1 MTTIRSFMKKHYKH
15 FNAAVCVDAAEGWV
29 NLLKEDGKMFITLAG
44 AMSTAELGISL
55 AELIRNDKVH
65 GISCTGANLEED
77 IFNLVAHTHYKRIP
91 NYRSLTAKDEMDL
104 YNKGMNRVTDTC
116 IPEEEAIRRIEKQLL
131 KQWQKA
137 ESENKRYFPYEY
149 LYQLIREKALEPYFE
164 IDPKN
169 SWLIAA
175 CEKNLPI
182 FTPGWEDSTTANIFV
197 SHVMSADL
205 KRYDTVKSGAEQMA
219 ALASWYVET
228 AAHHKIGFF
237 QIGGGIAGDFPIC
250 VVPMIRQDLR
260 QDCRLWGYFCQISDS
275 TTSFGSYSGA
285 TPSEKISWGKLSEET
300 PSFIIESDATIVAP
314 LVFQYVLD
322 SE

>member
-1 MTTIRSFMKKHYKH
+1 MTTIRAFMKKHYKH
-15 FNAAVCVDAAEGWV
+15 FNAAVCVDAAEGWMK
-29 NLLKEDGKMFITLAG
+29 LLDENGKMFITLAG

-55 AELIRNDKVH
+55 AEMIRKDKVH

-91 NYRSLTAKDEMDL
+91 GYRSLTCKDEMDL

-131 KQWQKA
+131 RQWQKA
-137 ESENKRYFPYEY
+137 ESEGKRYFPYEY
-149 LYQLIREKALEPYFE
+149 LYQLIREKSLEQYFE
-164 IDPKN
+164 INPQH
-169 SWLIAA
+169 SWMIAA

-197 SHVMSADL
+197 SHVIAGDL
-205 KRYDTVKSGAEQMA
+205 KRFDTVKSGAEQMA

-228 AAHHKIGFF
+228 SKNHPIGFF

-260 QDCRLWGYFCQISDS
+260 QDCRLWSYFCQISDS

-285 TPSEKISWGKLSEET
+285 TPSEKISWGKLDEQT
-300 PSFIIESDATIVAP
+300 PSYIIESDATIVAP
-314 LVFQYVLD
+314 LVFQYVLGD
-322 SE
+322 